1 MYALR
6 PARLALAVGALAAAT
21 ARADAQLD
29 LEDVAR
35 DVVRELVDGKY
46 DAAVARFAPELKK
59 TMGRDQVAL
68 LVDGLRAERGPCKS
82 VITRTRRDEPDGQVL
97 FKVKANWLRVGTSD
111 FTVRLK
117 PDGSVVTVGVGDEAK
132 ADDEAA
138 RDRYEPKARLR
149 PPVRGTYVVRN
160 AARDAGNPHFV
171 LRGQRHA
178 LDLVMV
184 GDGGKTY
191 RDAGRNNEDYL
202 CYGQPVLAPADGTVA
217 VAVDG
222 IPENRPG
229 QKDALFAPGNQI
241 VLDLGQGEF
250 AVLGHLQAGS
260 VAVKVGQAVHAGDA
274 IAKIG
279 NSGNAPEPMLHFQLA
294 DKPRLAE
301 AASLPVRLTSGTVD
315 GKKQPRMTPVEGSR
329 IGE

>member
-1 MYALR
+1 MRRIGLVA
-6 PARLALAVGALAAAT
+6 AVVLLAAAP
-21 ARADAQLD
+21 ARAEID

-59 TMGRDQVAL
+59 AMGRDQVAL

-82 VITRTRRDEPDGQVL
+82 VIARMRRDEPDGHVL

-117 PDGSVVTVGVGDEAK
+117 ADGSVVTVGVGDEAK

-149 PPVRGTYVVRN
+149 SPVRGAFVVRN
-160 AARDAGNPHFV
+160 ASRDASNPHFV
-171 LRGQRHA
+171 VRSQRHA
-178 LDLVMV
+178 IDLVMI
-184 GDGGKTY
+184 GAGGKTF

-202 CYGQPVLAPADGTVA
+202 CYGQPVLAPADGTIA

-229 QKDALFAPGNQI
+229 QKDAMFAPGNLI
-241 VLDLGQGEF
+241 VIDLGQGEF
-250 AVLGHLQAGS
+250 AVLGHLQTGS
-260 VAVKVGQAVHAGDA
+260 VTGKIGQAVHAGDA

-279 NSGNAPEPMLHFQLA
+279 NSGASPEPMLHFQLA
-294 DKPRLAE
+294 DKPRLVE
-301 AASLPVRLTSGTVD
+301 AASLPVRFTDATVD
-315 GKKQPRMTPVEGSR
+315 GKKQQRATPVEGSR
-329 IGE
+329 VGE